1 MSEATLYLFKALLDV
16 FTLGVILNFLF
27 RLLKVDY
34 FNPIVQGIV
43 RAVDYPSHILR
54 VFIKP
59 IYGVD
64 LATLLIAVLIQSG
77 AFYIAVIA
85 GSIEYDPAKIT
96 IWSLYSVLILIL
108 KVCFWIM
115 LGGIIL
121 SWVANNNRHP
131 AIILLRQMS
140 DGIFMPFRLF
150 MPPAGGIDFSPIFA
164 FIALRFLESAVT
176 SLAIESGLPYW
187 LSIGF

>member
-43 RAVDYPSHILR
+43 RAVDYPSHTLR

-140 DGIFMPFRLF
+140 DGIFMPFRLL
-150 MPPAGGIDFSPIFA
+150 MPPAGGLDFSPIFA
-164 FIALRFLESAVT
+164 FIALRFLESTVT